1 MPKNLKNHE
10 KSEKMATA
18 FSVLIVAFAVAA
30 VGTTLAFVIA
40 RTNSIENTFTPP
52 DVNVELSMAGDV
64 TNVKDNLVINKGDVP
79 VYARVAVVATW
90 VKTENGVE
98 QTYSTAPEVAITLN
112 DGWVQIDGFYYLTAP
127 LAAGN
132 SSAPIASVGA
142 PTNTAPEGY
151 ELKVQVLASVIQ
163 STPENAVE
171 EAWGV
176 TVENGIIETN

>member
-1 MPKNLKNHE
+1 MKALRW
-10 KSEKMATA
+10 ATA
-18 FSVLIVAFAVAA
+18 FSAALVILAVIA

-40 RTNSIENTFTPP
+40 KTKPIENTFTPP
-52 DVNVELSMAGDV
+52 DVDVELSMAGDV
-64 TNVKDNLVINKGDVP
+64 TNVKDNLVINDGDVP

-98 QTYSTAPEVAITLN
+98 QTYSTAPEVEITLN
-112 DGWVQIDGFYYLTAP
+112 GGWEQGTDGFYYLTAP
-127 LAAGN
+127 LAAGDN
-132 SSAPIASVGA
+132 SAPIASVGA

-151 ELKVQVLASVIQ
+151 TLKVQVLASVIQ

-176 TVENGIIETN
+176 TVENGIIIIKTN